1 MGQASCFNYPFT
13 SAPHDEVVTTTSTAF
28 IPLLLGAV
36 ADQEAGRLGKAFAG
50 FAEVLAHDPE
60 QPQALL
66 FAGVLA
72 LRMGEPDR
80 ALLLLER
87 AVAVRPT
94 IAETHFAHGNALW
107 ALERRSAARASWQH
121 AIRFDAQHIG
131 ALLNLA
137 QAQER
142 SGEAELAVSNCRAA
156 VDARPDYPQP
166 WTALSSALRG
176 AGKTEEALDAANNAL
191 RAHPTFAMAHYQR
204 GMALKLLS
212 RTAEAADALRQAII
226 NQPESA
232 PSHLSLANLLHDLG
246 DLDGAENE
254 CCTAIALS
262 PMMAEAHTV
271 LGFLLTQRCDLPGA
285 IACCDIAIGIAPDLT
300 EAHCNLGVAL
310 LTTGDLPAGFAQYEW
325 RKRHSLAGKDFFP
338 QTYPEWSGQP
348 LAGKRIVIMAEQGLG
363 DAIMFA
369 RYAGMLASRGATVSI
384 ACDRRLVSLLDSAPG
399 VTTAIPKTRE
409 MPGFDFWVDQMSLPL
424 ICKTTLTTIPHPTAY
439 LAADPQRA
447 DRWAS
452 RLTFPEGHRRI
463 GLAWAGNPLHTNDAN
478 RSCPLRVLET
488 IVDLPGLTCISLQVG
503 DSAGQAAALG
513 MHDWSHHL
521 TDYAETAALIANLD
535 LVITVDTSVAHL
547 AAALGKPTWIML
559 PHCPEWRWLHTRT
572 DTPWY
577 ETVRLFRQSKP
588 GDWDS
593 VRDEIIAA
601 L

>member
-1 MGQASCFNYPFT
+1 MS
-13 SAPHDEVVTTTSTAF
+13 TTSTAF

-36 ADQEAGRLGKAFAG
+36 ADQEAGRFDEASAG
-50 FAEVLAHDPE
+50 FAEVLALEPD

-72 LRMGEPDR
+72 LRLGEFNR
-80 ALLLLER
+80 AVLLLER

-94 IAETHFAHGNALW
+94 IAETHFAHANALW
-107 ALERRSAARASWQH
+107 ALERRGAARAAWQR
-121 AIRFDAQHIG
+121 AIRFDAHHIG

-137 QAQER
+137 QAQEQ

-156 VDARPDYPQP
+156 VDAWPDDPQP
-166 WTALSSALRG
+166 WTALSSALRS
-176 AGKTEEALDAANNAL
+176 AGRIQEALDAADTAL
-191 RAHPTFAMAHYQR
+191 RANPAFAMAHRQR

-212 RTAEAADALRQAII
+212 RTAEAADALRQAIVH
-226 NQPESA
+226 QPGSA
-232 PSHLSLANLLHDLG
+232 SSHLSLANLLHDLG

-285 IACCDIAIGIAPDLT
+285 IASCGIAIGIAPDLT
-300 EAHCNLGVAL
+300 EAHCNLGIAL
-310 LTTGDLPAGFAQYEW
+310 LTAGDLPAGFAQYEW
-325 RKRHSLAGKDFFP
+325 RKRHSLAGKEFFP
-338 QTYPEWSGQP
+338 QAYPEWCGQP
-348 LAGKRIVIMAEQGLG
+348 LDGKRIVIMAEQGLG

-369 RYAGMLASRGATVSI
+369 RYAGVLAARGATVSI
-384 ACDRRLVSLLDSAPG
+384 ACDRRLVSLIGTAPG
-399 VTTAIPKTRE
+399 VSKAVAKTRE

-424 ICKTTLTTIPHPTAY
+424 LCKTTLTTVPHPGAY
-439 LAADPQRA
+439 LTADPQCA
-447 DRWAS
+447 ARWAS
-452 RLTFPEGHRRI
+452 RLGLPDGHRRV

-478 RSCPLRVLET
+478 RSCAPSLFQP
-488 IVDLPGLTCISLQVG
+488 IVDRTGLTCASLQVG
-503 DSAGQAAALG
+503 DAAAQAIELG
-513 MHDWSHHL
+513 MRDWSRHL

-547 AAALGKPTWIML
+547 AAAMGKPTWIML
-559 PHCPEWRWLHTRT
+559 PHCPEWRWLHTRS

-577 ETVRLFRQSKP
+577 DTVRLFRQPKP
-588 GDWDS
+588 GAWDS
-593 VRDEIIAA
+593 VRDAIIAA